1 MTPKDKEPSID
12 KGLLGGKLNDAW
24 RSLEKTA
31 KDFLGGRSLRNAP
44 PQTREIISRQQQL
57 LERVMP
63 VVEPPFWLGSVV
75 WTDKE
80 KREVVVSCQG
90 KLSSVLWPEKL
101 DLKLGDSVKLSS
113 VSGQIT
119 DTAVELDVGSIT
131 TVRKVLGIMSEVDA
145 SGGARLVF
153 NGTFSES
160 IQPDDRVILDSSGSI
175 IITCLGKGEGRFQ
188 LGFKPTLTWDDIGG
202 LEDTKKE
209 LIETFEWPVKYADLY
224 KSYRKPRIRGVLLY
238 GPPGCGKTMLIEAI
252 ATAVT
257 KLYGAKA
264 VESGFIFVRGPEILD
279 MYVGNSERNIRHLF
293 ARARKH
299 EKENGYPAVIAI
311 DECEAILS
319 KRGSG
324 VSSDMEK
331 TTVPTFLA
339 EMNGLGD
346 YSPIVVLATNRAKV
360 LDPAVIRDKRID
372 RHVEVPRPNRKSAE
386 VIFKINFAKTL
397 VAQNCSIEE
406 ISSHAANELYSSN
419 YNLWNIKRKDGSQV
433 PFGLCN
439 LVNGAM
445 ISGVVDKASSSA
457 LDRDRESDA
466 KSGTGITKDNVVW
479 AIAKTFRQKYG
490 LDHSDEIMEFIEEFK
505 DDILPGGI
513 TKVIQKTAP

>member
-1 MTPKDKEPSID
+1 MDNEKEQIPN
-12 KGLLGGKLNDAW
+12 KGLLDGKLGDAW
-24 RSLEKTA
+24 KSLERTT
-31 KDFLGGRSLRNAP
+31 KDFLENRNIRNAP
-44 PQTREIISRQQQL
+44 KAGEIIVRQQQL

-63 VVEPPFWLGSVV
+63 AVEPPFWLGSIIH
-75 WTDKE
+75 TDKE
-80 KREVVVSCQG
+80 KKEVIVSCQG
-90 KLSSVLWPEKL
+90 KLSSVLWPKDM
-101 DLKLGDSVKLSS
+101 DLKPSDSVKLSS
-113 VSGQIT
+113 VTGQIV
-119 DTAVELDVGSIT
+119 DTAVELDIGGIT
-131 TVRKVLGIMSEVDA
+131 TVRKVSGIMSEIDA

-160 IQPDDRVILDSSGSI
+160 LQPDDRVILDSSGSI
-175 IITCLGKGEGRFQ
+175 IIACLGKGEGRFQ
-188 LGFKPTLTWDDIGG
+188 LGFNPILTWDDIGG
-202 LEDTKKE
+202 LEDAKKE
-209 LIETFEWPVKYADLY
+209 LIEAFEWPVKYADLY
-224 KSYRKPRIRGVLLY
+224 KDYKKSRIRGVLLY

-252 ATAVT
+252 ATAVA

-299 EKENGYPAVIAI
+299 EKEHGYPAVIAI

-319 KRGSG
+319 RRGSG

-331 TTVPTFLA
+331 TIVPTFLA

-346 YSPIVVLATNRAKV
+346 CSPIVVLATNRAKV

-372 RHVEVPRPNRKSAE
+372 RHVEVPRPDRESAE

-397 VAQNCSIEE
+397 IAQNCLIEE
-406 ISSHAANELYSSN
+406 ISLHATNEFYSNN
-419 YNLWNIKRKDGSQV
+419 YNLWNIRKKDGSEAN
-433 PFGLCN
+433 FGLRN

-445 ISGVVDKASSSA
+445 ISGVVDQASSSA
-457 LDRDRESDA
+457 LDRDRESNA
-466 KSGTGITKDNVVW
+466 KSGSGITKGDVTA
-479 AIAKTFRQKYG
+479 AILKTFKQKYG
-490 LDHSDEIMEFIEEFK
+490 LDHGDEIMEFIEEFK